1 VDVTQKDISFARLM
15 GVSISSK
22 MLIDIAVQIF
32 NPFLP
37 IIATGLNTD
46 VITMGRLLSLRSLMG
61 LTSPVFGVVADRRG
75 FRLIIRL
82 GLLLTAIAMF
92 IMGAS
97 TGVWTAATAMV
108 IMGIGVAA
116 FVPTLQAYVSA
127 RLPYGQRARGLG
139 IVEYSW
145 ALTGIFGLS
154 LAGLI
159 IAWTSWRV
167 PMFLLGAGMLVMW
180 AVFARMPSA
189 REAAASQTVREVG
202 RRRFSAAAARS
213 YFAIGANARSTYFT
227 ILTGALT
234 YFAGMQIMIIYGVWL
249 KDDFG
254 LGAGQLGLVA
264 LIFGFFDLAASVSVS
279 LFTDRIGK
287 RRSVII
293 GGVTALVWYLL
304 IPWSGSTLALAVL
317 ALAMARMGFEFSI
330 VSYFPLLSEQT
341 PEQRGKVMTLGSAT
355 SLLFATAAGFT
366 SPWLYTQYGI
376 RGPAS
381 LAALS
386 AVAAILVAL
395 TLVRERY
402 G

>member
-1 VDVTQKDISFARLM
+1 MDVTQKDISFARLM

-22 MLIDIAVQIF
+22 LLIDTAVQIF

-37 IIATGLNTD
+37 IIAAGLNTD
-46 VITMGRLLSLRSLMG
+46 VVTMGRLLSLRSLMG
-61 LTSPVFGVVADRRG
+61 LSSPFFGVTADRRG

-82 GLLLTAIAMF
+82 GLLVAAVGMF
-92 IMGAS
+92 IMGLS
-97 TGVWTAATAMV
+97 TGVWMAAVAMV
-108 IMGIGVAA
+108 VMGIGVAA
-116 FVPTLQAYVSA
+116 FVPTLQAYVSG
-127 RLPYGQRARGLG
+127 RLPYHQRARGLG

-159 IAWTSWRV
+159 IAWTNWRV

-189 REAAASQTVREVG
+189 RGAVASQPGASDE
-202 RRRFSAAAARS
+202 RRPFHIGAIPAF
-213 YFAIGANARSTYFT
+213 FAMGANARSTYFT

-249 KDDFG
+249 NDDFG
-254 LGAGQLGLVA
+254 LGPGQLGVVA

-287 RRSVII
+287 KRSVII
-293 GGVTALVWYLL
+293 GGATAFVWYFL
-304 IPWSGSTLALAVL
+304 IPWAGSTLTLAVL
-317 ALAMARMGFEFSI
+317 ALAVARMGFEFSI

-341 PEQRGKVMTLGSAT
+341 PEQRGKVMTLGSAAG
-355 SLLFATAAGFT
+355 LLFATAAGFT

-376 RGPAS
+376 GGP
-381 LAALS
+381 AALS
-386 AVAAILVAL
+386 MLSTAAAILVAL
-395 TLVRERY
+395 TLVRER